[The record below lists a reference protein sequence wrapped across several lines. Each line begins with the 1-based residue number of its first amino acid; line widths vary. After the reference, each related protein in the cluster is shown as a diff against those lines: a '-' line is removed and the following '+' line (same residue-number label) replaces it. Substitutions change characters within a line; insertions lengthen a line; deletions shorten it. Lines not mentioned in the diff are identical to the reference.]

1 MNFAAALDK
10 HAAEKESQER
20 YFLRSAVMPHWH
32 AVQRGRD
39 HMAMPPPD
47 TL

>member
-1 MNFAAALDK
+1 MNFAAVLNIALDK

-20 YFLRSAVMPHWH
+20 YFFRSAVMPHWH

-39 HMAMPPPD
+39 HVA
-47 TL
+47 TS